1 VPHLALKGKL
11 SGIDMINFQN
21 KTVLNF
27 VHTGRINF
35 LSLYTLPNGE
45 AIAPR

>member
-1 VPHLALKGKL
+1 MNKL
-11 SGIDMINFQN
+11 SGITGKNYQN

-27 VHTGRINF
+27 VHTEERNF